1 VILAG
6 HTNTERGWLKVL
18 RRRLRAELKVEIAVS
33 RMDRDPLRTA

>member
-18 RRRLRAELKVEIAVS
+18 RRRLRSDLHAEISIS
-33 RMDRDPLRTA
+33 RNDRDPLRTA